1 MKRIFD
7 LVLALSGL
15 ILFSPL
21 LLVVMFLVWYQ
32 DKASPLYI
40 APRVGRDGHIFN
52 MIKLRSMVKNAD
64 QIGSSSTSS
73 NDRRITPIGQFIRTY
88 KLDELMQLWNVVCGD
103 MSLVGPRPQVQ
114 SGVDEY
120 TKEELRLLS
129 VQPGITDFSSIV
141 FSDEGEILKNYSDP
155 DTAYNELIRPGK
167 SMLGLFY
174 VDQNN
179 LVIDI
184 MLIFFTLVS
193 IFSRRHAL
201 NMLCKFLISLAASDQ
216 IIEISRRKISLENF
230 SKF

>member
-141 FSDEGEILKNYSDP
+141 FSDEGEILKNYTDP

-179 LVIDI
+179 LVIDLY
-184 MLIFFTLVS
+184 LIVITIFA
-193 IFSRRHAL
+193 IFSKERAL
-201 NMLCKFLISLAASDQ
+201 SWLTSLLGKMQAKPELIAIASRKFPLIKMDLP
-216 IIEISRRKISLENF
+216 
-230 SKF
+230 